1 MLICCMFIPSVFR
14 ARTARRSASLML
26 GLVSMLMLSG
36 CIQKIWERDE
46 DAATRL
52 QNAPMVMLDQ
62 DDPFHMIVMQAPSPG
77 WSLRL
82 DATERTPNGKRV
94 FVTIR
99 KPDPAYVY
107 TQQIV
112 SMRALTRVRLDT
124 ELEVVGRLLDFD
136 ERTKG
141 KGYAPIKL
149 VDSFE

>member
-1 MLICCMFIPSVFR
+1 MDNQTNAVGSAFIIRPKHAALIG
-14 ARTARRSASLML
+14 L
-26 GLVSMLMLSG
+26 GLIFVLMISG

-46 DAATRL
+46 DAAARL
-52 QNAPMVMLDQ
+52 QNAPQIMLE
-62 DDPFHMIVMQAPSPG
+62 DDEEFHMIVMQAPSPG

-82 DATERTPNGKRV
+82 DSTERTPEGKRV

-112 SMRALTRVRLDT
+112 LMRVLTRVRLDT

-136 ERTKG
+136 EKTKG
-141 KGYAPIKL
+141 KGYAPITL
-149 VDSFE
+149 VESFE